1 MEAVHTVWRLPSNC
15 CALYPQLNSLC
26 EGFGGGNLFLI
37 GWCHCSPQVA
47 LCAKMSFVYIP
58 EFSAIIK
65 CIFTFAVSGVFRTIL
80 KLIFIDTAQP
90 GSIALMHCTARPV
103 ACHSPMYKLH
113 SGVAQP
119 QAVTLT
125 TPFLTATNI
134 KEETLFY
141 RSSMRSCYALP
152 RWSRMIKDTM
162 DTLCHFQPSNGSE
175 VLMQAIY
182 TFTSEL
188 EDVRLHL
195 SSAYVNT
202 VCDSI
207 P

>member
-1 MEAVHTVWRLPSNC
+1 
-15 CALYPQLNSLC
+15 
-26 EGFGGGNLFLI
+26 
-37 GWCHCSPQVA
+37 
-47 LCAKMSFVYIP
+47 MSFVYIP

-125 TPFLTATNI
+125 TP
-134 KEETLFY
+134 
-141 RSSMRSCYALP
+141 SSQPLI
-152 RWSRMIKDTM
+152 SRKKHSSTDLACGRAM
-162 DTLCHFQPSNGSE
+162 PSLVE
-175 VLMQAIY
+175 V
-182 TFTSEL
+182 E
-188 EDVRLHL
+188 
-195 SSAYVNT
+195 
-202 VCDSI
+202 
-207 P
+207 